1 MYASQTT
8 TAATKVKTTTTT
20 LATTL
25 VIKFCLLF
33 PHEKGERKKTENN
46 IVDVRIQSIQLAER
60 MINNGHP
67 IPLPDRV
74 LEHEH

>member
-46 IVDVRIQSIQLAER
+46 IVDVRIQSI
-60 MINNGHP
+60 
-67 IPLPDRV
+67 
-74 LEHEH
+74 